1 MHIVL
6 VAGVCVC
13 VRRRERER
21 ESARER
27 ENWNVCIVE
36 LGTRKEMGV
45 VMGFEEFQ
53 QVHAVLLAS
62 AGVPA
67 SLHRLLFEK
76 LSADVFDGGSFFR
89 IEPCE
94 EDGLRQRRLIL
105 SCESMAKNSNVFLID
120 HAWSFRLSEARKQVR
135 APRKIIVIPL
145 VTLAVAAQMK
155 FSAAVE

>member
-1 MHIVL
+1 
-6 VAGVCVC
+6 
-13 VRRRERER
+13 
-21 ESARER
+21 
-27 ENWNVCIVE
+27 
-36 LGTRKEMGV
+36 MGV

-94 EDGLRQRRLIL
+94 DGVQQRRLIL

-120 HAWSFRLSEARKQVR
+120 HAWSFRLSEARKQVS
-135 APRKIIVIPL
+135 
-145 VTLAVAAQMK
+145 T
-155 FSAAVE
+155 S